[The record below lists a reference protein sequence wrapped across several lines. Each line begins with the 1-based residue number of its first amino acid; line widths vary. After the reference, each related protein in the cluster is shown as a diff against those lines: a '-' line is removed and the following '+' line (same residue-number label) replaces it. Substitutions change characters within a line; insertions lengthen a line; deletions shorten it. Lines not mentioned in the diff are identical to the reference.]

1 MYFKLIY
8 SDKKLYHARLYN
20 AAGQILFWTT
30 EHTTKQPVINVCD
43 EVRSNMKADTPIY
56 DV

>member
-8 SDKKLYHARLYN
+8 TDKRLYHARLYN
-20 AAGQILFWTT
+20 SQGTILFWTK
-30 EHTTKQPVINVCD
+30 EFAQKQPVINVCD
-43 EVRSNMKADTPIY
+43 EVRRAMNASTPIY

>member
-8 SDKKLYHARLYN
+8 TDKRLYHARLYN
-20 AAGQILFWTT
+20 AAGDILFWTT
-30 EHTTKQPVINVCD
+30 EHATKQPVIDKCE
-43 EVRSNMKADTPIY
+43 EVRQNMTVATPIY

>member
-8 SDKKLYHARLYN
+8 TDKHLYHARLYN
-20 AAGQILFWTT
+20 AAGDLLFWTT
-30 EHTTKQPVINVCD
+30 EHVTRGPVVAAC
-43 EVRSNMKADTPIY
+43 EQVRSKMKADTPIY

>member
-8 SDKKLYHARLYN
+8 SEKRLYHARLYN
-20 AAGQILFWTT
+20 AAGEILFWTK
-30 EHTTKQPVINVCD
+30 ESATKQPIIDICD
-43 EVRSNMKADTPIY
+43 QVRRQMNAAVPIY

>member
-8 SDKKLYHARLYN
+8 TDKRLYHARLCSSSG
-20 AAGQILFWTT
+20 AILFWTK
-30 EHTTKQPVINVCD
+30 EFHTKQAAINVCE
-43 EVRSNMKADTPIY
+43 EVRKNMSTATPIY

>member
-8 SDKKLYHARLYN
+8 TDKKLYHARLYN
-20 AAGQILFWTT
+20 AAGELLFWTT
-30 EHTTKQPVINVCD
+30 EHATKQPVINVCD
-43 EVRSNMKADTPIY
+43 EVRRNMNAAAPIY